1 MSIRTNDIDFAG
13 AKDALTRME
22 RILDDF
28 GFSAPEDTEKAQHLL
43 TKMAAAVNDFATA
56 MLLIKPR
63 SQQQ

>member
-1 MSIRTNDIDFAG
+1 VSIRTNDIDFAG

-43 TKMAAAVNDFATA
+43 TKMAAAVNDFAIS
-56 MLLIKPR
+56 MQLIRPR
-63 SQQQ
+63 SWQK